1 MKRQWSNECLV
12 LPWYFRRH
20 AGANAREEE
29 PDRSGLWRASERDR
43 GAEPCAVFMRCAA
56 SAHAQVHNLASLQGQ
71 RAGVKEGS
79 DQVQH
84 HTGQEQ
90 CRNWYIMLVVGL

>member
-29 PDRSGLWRASERDR
+29 PDRSGLWRASERER
-43 GAEPCAVFMRCAA
+43 ETEGQSRVLCSCVVRHQHMHKCTTLPVYKVN
-56 SAHAQVHNLASLQGQ
+56 AQ
-71 RAGVKEGS
+71 E
-79 DQVQH
+79 
-84 HTGQEQ
+84 
-90 CRNWYIMLVVGL
+90 